1 MIEQGFICGSGKLS
15 SLEIVI
21 HEPISI
27 YMSCIDLH
35 VPHLLSGSSYNEI
48 GKSPTLRFRATKTM
62 KVFCRVSVQNDENIT
77 VDSKQVTIIPE
88 LGMCISVIMES
99 KFPHLFHDT
108 VWITSQLTQTGHYYG
123 KRVDIKC
130 TAEKHSSV
138 VGKMR

>member
-1 MIEQGFICGSGKLS
+1 M
-15 SLEIVI
+15 EIVI

-27 YMSCIDLH
+27 CIDLH
-35 VPHLLSGSSYNEI
+35 VPRLLSGNSYNEI
-48 GKSPTLRFRATKTM
+48 GKSLTLRFRATKTM

-88 LGMCISVIMES
+88 LGMCISVIMEVNFLTCS
-99 KFPHLFHDT
+99 MT